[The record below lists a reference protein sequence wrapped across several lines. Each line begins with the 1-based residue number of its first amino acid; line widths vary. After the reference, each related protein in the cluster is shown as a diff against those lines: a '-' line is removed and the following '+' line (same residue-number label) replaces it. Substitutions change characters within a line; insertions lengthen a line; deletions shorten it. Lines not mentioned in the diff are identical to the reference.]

1 MFRHAEVL
9 EPVLCCTWG
18 CFHLGTA
25 PTIHFA
31 VFSPRLYLLP
41 VALAAFVL
49 DLWSPRVA
57 MAIVLAPAL
66 VGGVEEYRAYRRFQE
81 SYRTMDRLASQRAPE
96 PLYTST
102 SIPPAGSEE
111 IVDPQTG
118 LHLGDYRTRGSSCRR
133 KMARCR
139 RRQVPQNGG
148 LPRRGV
154 LVFAM
159 EPSTYRPFALR
170 VGGAVDTVERA
181 GVDVVISGWVP
192 FPDGD
197 EHQRLFVA
205 VPERVVSWTAA
216 AVPRPDVVAAES
228 KAAPLTLLASANPAC
243 RALSVSEETVV
254 DRTHRGDSP

>member
-1 MFRHAEVL
+1 M
-9 EPVLCCTWG
+9 G
-18 CFHLGTA
+18 MFHLGTA

-96 PLYTST
+96 PLY
-102 SIPPAGSEE
+102 IHLDPASGVQET
-111 IVDPQTG
+111 VDPQTG
-118 LHLGDYRTRGSSCRR
+118 LHLGDYPDARLELSPEDGSV
-133 KMARCR
+133 R